1 MAKGSICEVCAVRER
16 ASEQWVQHGKADSAH
31 GGDWRLSE
39 SHQQPIHAHLSVVQC
54 EEMRLAKGEGG
65 VNLHTPPS
73 IAACR
78 KGGEL
83 ERTGVMR
90 FGGIQPTKGRP
101 ARHEVKAPFE
111 WQWILMPLVPSYC

>member
-1 MAKGSICEVCAVRER
+1 MCRTR
-16 ASEQWVQHGKADSAH
+16 ASERAQRVQHGKAT
-31 GGDWRLSE
+31 RRTESE

-90 FGGIQPTKGRP
+90 LGGIQTTKGRP

-111 WQWILMPLVPSYC
+111 WQWNLMPLVPSYC